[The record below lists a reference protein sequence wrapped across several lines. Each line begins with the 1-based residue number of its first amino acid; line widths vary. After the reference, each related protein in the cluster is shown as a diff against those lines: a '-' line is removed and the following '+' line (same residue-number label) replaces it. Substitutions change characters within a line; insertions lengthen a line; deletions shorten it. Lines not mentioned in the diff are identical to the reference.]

1 MTEHLPVVDARSH
14 PSIGSCT
21 AITVDLAVSRCKP
34 RALCPALDCRS
45 ARRTATPGFERSE
58 SEHAPFAARLASEWP
73 PRPRRSRQ
81 R

>member
-58 SEHAPFAARLASEWP
+58 SEHAPWAAP
-73 PRPRRSRQ
+73 GGGGGGGGGGG
-81 R
+81 